1 MPYLIQS
8 RYPQTVKVQS
18 QLNKLINPAM
28 VHNKSKLYNP
38 VGTNLHNHVMSDK
51 LRTWIRGYTGSCVS
65 FYSGFCRS
73 EPTKLTWVYGKLC
86 QFVKHS
92 SVGTDLQD

>member
-1 MPYLIQS
+1 MYK
-8 RYPQTVKVQS
+8 YPSTWSARLRHFIKC
-18 QLNKLINPAM
+18 
-28 VHNKSKLYNP
+28 NP